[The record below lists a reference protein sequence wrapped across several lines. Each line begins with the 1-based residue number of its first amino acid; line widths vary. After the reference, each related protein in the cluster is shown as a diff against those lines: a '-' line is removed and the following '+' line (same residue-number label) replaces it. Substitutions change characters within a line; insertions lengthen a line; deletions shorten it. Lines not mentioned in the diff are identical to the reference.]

1 MKSHST
7 MNFLL
12 VSICSLLR
20 AANAQRS
27 VLNSNDSSIWLNLL
41 ETAFHTADVSNAS
54 NVTIDSKNVTVSD
67 PLLDLLPSTSVTIL
81 HNVST
86 VNVDESKLTFMDY
99 GGHTFFESCQE
110 AARLLPN
117 NNGRATYG
125 QRIIKGFADHVV
137 PYQVISCLS
146 FAP

>member
-41 ETAFHTADVSNAS
+41 EAAFHTADVSNAS

-99 GGHTFFESCQE
+99 GGHTFSK
-110 AARLLPN
+110 AVRRRLVYCRTTMGGLHMAS
-117 NNGRATYG
+117 GLSKVLLTT
-125 QRIIKGFADHVV
+125 
-137 PYQVISCLS
+137 SCLTR
-146 FAP
+146 